1 MTERL
6 GLVGNTFN
14 CSAEFHGVLLQIGHK
29 GQEPK
34 CDEPAFR
41 LLRFTS
47 DRRDMAASMN
57 KLHEKLPGSGNILY
71 HLRES
76 ATLIC
81 QSLDRQVDASYVV
94 PKTNALKQAYLDFV
108 AFKDTDYA
116 LSHQERREGNQ
127 DGARERQAQFIN
139 AFNAKGWV
147 KYMRNKLKIDDS
159 IQIIPGMHGEA
170 EVQSKMLRS
179 TKAASSDF
187 SSPVNNE
194 VNNDVT
200 DDDASNVDR
209 DDDDTADEEGAN
221 AFPPAARKKGQ
232 AYAAVSMIMDDSD
245 DMEMLLYVHAVYPNM
260 KAAKDHVKGELG
272 EILHPLPVDVVDM
285 YEWIYPVR
293 MQWNNSHLS
302 SRVTGL
308 EETWANDELK
318 ETQEDRSSAVMRNRD
333 LKQAVAKKKEMK
345 ESVQKE
351 ICERLWLTPEQL
363 LAIVDDKRLGAQ
375 PVMDLC
381 KIDDTDER
389 RVGVDKILALIPN
402 P

>member
-1 MTERL
+1 MT
-6 GLVGNTFN
+6 
-14 CSAEFHGVLLQIGHK
+14 
-29 GQEPK
+29 
-34 CDEPAFR
+34 
-41 LLRFTS
+41 
-47 DRRDMAASMN
+47 

-81 QSLDRQVDASYVV
+81 QSLDRQVDASYVL
-94 PKTNALKQAYLDFV
+94 PKTTALKEAYLDFV

-139 AFNAKGWV
+139 AYNAKGWV

-179 TKAASSDF
+179 TSKATSSGF
-187 SSPVNNE
+187 VAPVTN
-194 VNNDVT
+194 
-200 DDDASNVDR
+200 DDANVDHVAE
-209 DDDDTADEEGAN
+209 DDHVVDNDDANEDVN
-221 AFPPAARKKGQ
+221 AFPTSARKKGQ

-245 DMEMLLYVHAVYPNM
+245 DMEMLLFVHAVYPNM

-363 LAIVDDKRLGAQ
+363 LAIVDDKSLGAQ
-375 PVMDLC
+375 PIMDLC

-389 RVGVDKILALIPN
+389 RLGVDMILAKITN
-402 P
+402 S